1 MYKRK
6 VYDHLRRWKAASK
19 GTTALMIEGARRV
32 GKSTVA
38 EEFAKNEYRSYILI
52 DWQKAPQA
60 VRDSFR
66 NNLDHLD
73 TLFMDLS
80 VYYGVR
86 LHERDTLFI
95 FDEVQ
100 LFPFARSAVKQL
112 VADGRYDFM
121 ETGSLISIKKNV
133 ENILIPSEEESVSMF
148 PMDFEEFLWARGEEL
163 LADAIRQSFADRRAM
178 SPLLD
183 NKAERLFREY
193 MLVGGMPQAV
203 ERYLG
208 TSDMGNVDRVK
219 RQILHLYAQDI
230 EKYGGASKARV
241 KRIFDEIPGQL
252 SQHEKKFTL
261 SSLGENAREREY
273 GDAFFWLDESFLI
286 NRCMNATDPHVG
298 LRLHQEDS
306 TMKCYMGDTGLLV
319 TQVFADRAYTSN
331 ELYRDIL
338 FGKLEV
344 NEGMLVENVVAQQLR
359 ASGHRLF
366 FYSRYSRQA
375 KDRMEI
381 DFLLIGEYSN
391 AAMKARVC
399 PVEVKS
405 TKRYKTSSRDKFK
418 NKFVSLVG
426 MQYVL
431 HPRPMRVEGDRLYLP
446 LYMAHCL

>member
-66 NNLDHLD
+66 SNLDHLD

-208 TSDMGNVDRVK
+208 TSDMCNVDRVK

-230 EKYGGASKARV
+230 E
-241 KRIFDEIPGQL
+241 
-252 SQHEKKFTL
+252 
-261 SSLGENAREREY
+261 
-273 GDAFFWLDESFLI
+273 
-286 NRCMNATDPHVG
+286 
-298 LRLHQEDS
+298 
-306 TMKCYMGDTGLLV
+306 
-319 TQVFADRAYTSN
+319 
-331 ELYRDIL
+331 
-338 FGKLEV
+338 
-344 NEGMLVENVVAQQLR
+344 
-359 ASGHRLF
+359 
-366 FYSRYSRQA
+366 
-375 KDRMEI
+375 
-381 DFLLIGEYSN
+381 
-391 AAMKARVC
+391 
-399 PVEVKS
+399 
-405 TKRYKTSSRDKFK
+405 
-418 NKFVSLVG
+418 
-426 MQYVL
+426 
-431 HPRPMRVEGDRLYLP
+431 
-446 LYMAHCL
+446 

>member
-1 MYKRK
+1 MFKRK
-6 VYDHLRRWKAASK
+6 IYESLKEWKSESA

-32 GKSTVA
+32 GKSTIA
-38 EEFAKNEYRSYILI
+38 EEFAKQEYRSYILI
-52 DWQKAPQA
+52 DWQKAPKA
-60 VRDSFR
+60 VRDSFA
-66 NNLDHLD
+66 NNLDDLNA
-73 TLFMDLS
+73 LFMDLS

-86 LHERDTLFI
+86 LYERDTLFI

-133 ENILIPSEEESVSMF
+133 DNILIPSEEESVSMY
-148 PMDFEEFLWARGEEL
+148 PMDFEEFLWAKGEEL
-163 LADAIRQSFADRRAM
+163 LADAIRQAFNSQKPLSA
-178 SPLLD
+178 LLD

-203 ERYLG
+203 KRYIE
-208 TSDMGNVDRVK
+208 TSDMGKVDQVK
-219 RQILHLYAQDI
+219 RQILRLYAQDI
-230 EKYGGASKARV
+230 EKYGGDSKEQV

-252 SQHEKKFTL
+252 SKHEKKFTL
-261 SSLGENAREREY
+261 ASMGENARNREY
-273 GDAFFWLDESFLI
+273 GDAFFWLDESFLV

-331 ELYRDIL
+331 ELYRDVL

-375 KDRMEI
+375 EDRMEI
-381 DFLLIGEYSN
+381 DFLLVGEYSN

-405 TKRYKTSSRDKFK
+405 TKRYKTISLDKFK
-418 NKFVSLVG
+418 KKFDSRVG
-426 MQYVL
+426 TQYVL
-431 HPRPMRVEGDRLYLP
+431 HPRPMRVEGDRFYLP

>member
-133 ENILIPSEEESVSMF
+133 ENILIP
-148 PMDFEEFLWARGEEL
+148 R
-163 LADAIRQSFADRRAM
+163 
-178 SPLLD
+178 
-183 NKAERLFREY
+183 
-193 MLVGGMPQAV
+193 
-203 ERYLG
+203 
-208 TSDMGNVDRVK
+208 
-219 RQILHLYAQDI
+219 
-230 EKYGGASKARV
+230 
-241 KRIFDEIPGQL
+241 
-252 SQHEKKFTL
+252 
-261 SSLGENAREREY
+261 
-273 GDAFFWLDESFLI
+273 WL
-286 NRCMNATDPHVG
+286 
-298 LRLHQEDS
+298 
-306 TMKCYMGDTGLLV
+306 
-319 TQVFADRAYTSN
+319 
-331 ELYRDIL
+331 
-338 FGKLEV
+338 
-344 NEGMLVENVVAQQLR
+344 
-359 ASGHRLF
+359 GHR
-366 FYSRYSRQA
+366 
-375 KDRMEI
+375 
-381 DFLLIGEYSN
+381 
-391 AAMKARVC
+391 
-399 PVEVKS
+399 
-405 TKRYKTSSRDKFK
+405 K
-418 NKFVSLVG
+418 NHASHGF
-426 MQYVL
+426 
-431 HPRPMRVEGDRLYLP
+431 
-446 LYMAHCL
+446 